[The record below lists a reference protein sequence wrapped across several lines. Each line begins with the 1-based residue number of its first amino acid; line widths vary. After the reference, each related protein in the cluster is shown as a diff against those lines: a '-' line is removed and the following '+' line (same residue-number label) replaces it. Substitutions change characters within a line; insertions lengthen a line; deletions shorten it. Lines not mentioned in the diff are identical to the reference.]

1 MSDNSQKLVAA
12 ALRRLEVLNREESFD
27 PNVPASR
34 PTVDQQEIIDD
45 FGIVPTQ
52 WVVASNRSGKS
63 QTCARL
69 IAWTVLDKHPTF
81 RVPQLWK
88 DEGLFILVAGKSSK
102 QCEESLWHKIRS
114 YLTPGTYKEFKS
126 GPYISKVEVDT
137 DNPEIKH
144 RIIFQS
150 MESVDQA
157 RERVQSYDAH
167 VVWADELIDS
177 AAAISELRLRVVTKS
192 GFFLC
197 SFTPLKPSPS
207 VKKLVDGASLPHAKR
222 YNLKTLDN
230 PVFKDAAAKA
240 TLLATFVGASAQDIA
255 TRLEGAWMVGE
266 SNVYHFD
273 FDSMVRMPQGYS
285 SMWRHVES
293 IDPAMSSSMGLT
305 VWAEDPQTLKWYC
318 VLARY
323 VNTTKAPSEVV
334 REIQQITSKYNI
346 VRRIADTHEVWYIRE
361 ASLAGIQYM
370 GVYKKTERKG
380 ELIRGY
386 QEKLGNLIF
395 LTTESP
401 DLIEETQE
409 CKWSER
415 AEGKIVNGSSYHLLD
430 SAQYFCDNIPRVETA
445 DKIQASSWQ
454 DWLYQAN
461 HARLQKEETEKLK
474 RSGRRVGQGG
484 KNMRYRAVRTWPS

>member
-1 MSDNSQKLVAA
+1 MDSNKLIAS

-27 PNVPASR
+27 PNVPESR
-34 PTVDQQEIIDD
+34 PTVAQQEIIDD
-45 FGIVPTQ
+45 FGTIPTQ

-69 IAWTVLDKHPTF
+69 VAWAVLDKHPTW

-88 DEGLFILVAGKSSK
+88 DEGLLILVAAKNSK
-102 QCEESLWHKIRS
+102 QAEESLWTKISS
-114 YLTPGTYKEFKS
+114 YLTPGTYKVFRNSS
-126 GPYISKVEVDT
+126 GINKVEVDT
-137 DNPEIKH
+137 DNPEVKH
-144 RIIFQS
+144 RILFQS

-167 VVWADELIDS
+167 IVWADELIDS

-197 SFTPLKPSPS
+197 SFTPLKPSPA
-207 VKKLVDGASLPHAKR
+207 VKKLVDGAALPHAKR

-230 PVFKDAAAKA
+230 PVFKEAAAKEK
-240 TLLATFVGASAQDIA
+240 LLATFIGSTAAEIA
-255 TRLEGAWMVGE
+255 TRLEGAWAAGE
-266 SNVYHFD
+266 SHVYHFD
-273 FDSMVRMPQGYS
+273 FDSMVRMPPDYS
-285 SMWRHVES
+285 PMWRHMES

-305 VWAEDPQTLKWYC
+305 VWAEDPKYLKWYC
-318 VLARY
+318 VLAKY

-334 REIQQITSKYNI
+334 RDIQQMTSRFNI
-346 VRRIADTHEVWYIRE
+346 IRRVADTHEVWYIRE
-361 ASLAGIQYM
+361 AALAGIQYM

-386 QEKLGNLIF
+386 QEKLGNTIF
-395 LTTESP
+395 LTEAAS

-409 CKWSER
+409 CKWSEKT
-415 AEGKIVNGSSYHLLD
+415 EGKIVNGSSYHLLD
-430 SAQYFCDNIPRVETA
+430 SAQYFCDNIPKVETS
-445 DKIQASSWQ
+445 DKIQANSWQ

-461 HARLQKEETEKLK
+461 RARLVKEETEKAK
-474 RSGRRVGQGG
+474 RSGRRLSRDTRNV
-484 KNMRYRAVRTWPS
+484 RYRITTSRWQP